1 MPPAS
6 VQIWGALAVTRR
18 LPAARRTM
26 KNRNK
31 MKMLRLILA
40 VLVLALIAVGGYIL
54 WQEYQYGVSEDY
66 YESLRDIGLVKGWWR
81 L

>member
-1 MPPAS
+1 
-6 VQIWGALAVTRR
+6 
-18 LPAARRTM
+18 M

-31 MKMLRLILA
+31 IKMLRLILA

>member
-1 MPPAS
+1 
-6 VQIWGALAVTRR
+6 
-18 LPAARRTM
+18 M
-26 KNRNK
+26 KKNNHAK
-31 MKMLRLILA
+31 LLKLILL
-40 VLVLALIAVGGYIL
+40 VLILALIAVVGYIL